1 MMKAPSA
8 GLAIAA
14 LTLFL
19 PASPAFAQDAHTVV
33 APEQV
38 TWGPA
43 PDVLPPGAEA
53 ALLFGDPGKEG
64 LFALRLKMPA
74 GYVIPPHTHPAI
86 EAVTV
91 ISGTFKLGMG
101 KRPTLPLQRHYRRE
115 ASSPCRLVR
124 RILRLPTRRRSC
136 KSQRTGR
143 GALLTSTPATIRGR
157 PSRQSQTRRE

>member
-19 PASPAFAQDAHTVV
+19 PASLAFAQDAHTVV

-101 KRPTLPLQRHYRRE
+101 ETADAAAATTLPAGSFFALPAGSPHF
-115 ASSPCRLVR
+115 ASADEETVVQITTNGPW
-124 RILRLPTRRRSC
+124 
-136 KSQRTGR
+136 G
-143 GALLTSTPATIRGR
+143 LTYVN
-157 PSRQSQTRRE
+157 PSDDPRKTQ